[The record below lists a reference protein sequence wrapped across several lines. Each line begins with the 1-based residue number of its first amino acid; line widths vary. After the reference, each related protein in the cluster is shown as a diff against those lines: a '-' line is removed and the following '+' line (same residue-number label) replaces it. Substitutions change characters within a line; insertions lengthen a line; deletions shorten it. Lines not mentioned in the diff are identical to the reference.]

1 VKVPDGDDLDAY
13 YLGINK
19 PLNKAKGVVIAII
32 HRLKDDDD
40 KLIVAPKG
48 TTFSDNEIFK
58 NGQFLWSSGLS
69 TK

>member
-1 VKVPDGDDLDAY
+1 
-13 YLGINK
+13 LGINK

-48 TTFSDNEIFK
+48 TTFSDNEISK
-58 NGQFLWSSGLS
+58 MVILWSSGLS